1 MTRRRLPAF
10 ALAFLLLL
18 AAFAAQAIDPIR
30 FRDDAEEARFQS
42 LAKELRCL
50 VCQNESLADSSAG
63 LAQDLRRDLMEQI
76 RSGASDD
83 EIKRYLTDR
92 YGDFILYR
100 PPMKPTTWLL
110 WFGPLAMLLIAG
122 VVLFRILRRPPPAAG
137 AAPDPAADPV
147 SGDWEA

>member
-1 MTRRRLPAF
+1 MKTHRGF
-10 ALAFLLLL
+10 ALVLVFAT
-18 AAFAAQAIDPIR
+18 FAAQAIDPIR
-30 FRDDAEEARFQS
+30 FRDDAEEARFQA

-63 LAQDLRRDLMEQI
+63 LAQDLRRDLIGQI

-100 PPMKPTTWLL
+100 PPVKPATWPL
-110 WFGPLAMLLIAG
+110 WFGPLAMLVVAG
-122 VVLFRILRRPPPAAG
+122 AVLSRILRRSKPVAG
-137 AAPDPAADPV
+137 ASPDPAADPV

>member
-1 MTRRRLPAF
+1 MKTHRGF
-10 ALAFLLLL
+10 ALVLVFAT
-18 AAFAAQAIDPIR
+18 FAAQAIDPIR
-30 FRDDAEEARFQS
+30 FRDDAEEARFQA

-63 LAQDLRRDLMEQI
+63 LAQDLRRDLIGQI

-100 PPMKPTTWLL
+100 PPMKPATWLL
-110 WFGPLAMLLIAG
+110 WFGPLAML
-122 VVLFRILRRPPPAAG
+122 VVAAFVLSYIVRRSKPG
-137 AAPDPAADPV
+137 ASPDPAADPV